1 MKAKKHLLSLLT
13 LLWATTINATT
24 LWTGE
29 EAISWNDGI
38 QVILSA
44 TEFSNA
50 QVGDE
55 LRFNFV
61 YTGQTDWPQVS
72 LRDGNWQDLTHAG
85 NINITASDD
94 HVSYYLTPGMLEDL
108 QQNGLLV
115 TGIGYTLTSI
125 ELIAGNGGAG
135 YEHAIWIGEK
145 VIPNNWSGY
154 VTLPATC
161 FASAAVGKIIRLHYK
176 DLQSGAQAILRTG
189 SWQEMPDMPN
199 FIQLSGEHSDI
210 TITADMLTEL
220 KSNGCI
226 VQGISFTLTS
236 VDIIGEEDLS
246 KLQLSVPVVHQ
257 WLWTEGETPAF
268 TVNITNPTTNDVN
281 AHIVLNVKDDKNT
294 KSYSMESTQA
304 VASGGTL
311 SYELNTADMAQLE
324 PGFYNATILVDNE
337 VARSFFFGYDP
348 EHIVSAP
355 DMQDNFAAFWQQA
368 KEDLAAVDP
377 QYTLT
382 ELTDKSTSKR
392 KVYLLEYRSVSDTNG
407 EGIARAYF
415 AEPTAEGTYP
425 AIIHY
430 NGYDGGTYDPWC
442 MGGNDNPGYVELIV
456 STRGQLI
463 NNRPPYTNTYGDW
476 FVFGFDSEDHY
487 YYRGAFMDAVRAID
501 FLCSREKVQQ
511 ANIFAEGASQ
521 GGALTLAA
529 AALGD
534 GRLNAIAPA
543 IPFMGDFPDYFQ
555 IASWPGNA
563 ANAKRIQLGMSEEEM
578 YRMLSYFDMKNLA
591 TLISCP
597 TYMNFSLQDNVCPPH
612 TNWASYNNLQST
624 EKKYLTNPTLGHE
637 TSGSWWNEYNQFFT
651 QHLKDP
657 SGINQAETDHQTDGA
672 IYNLQGQK
680 LGTTKNHSVL
690 PKGIYVVDGRKVV
703 R

>member
-1 MKAKKHLLSLLT
+1 MKNLRHLLSLLT
-13 LLWATTINATT
+13 LLWAATLSAAT

-29 EAISWNDGI
+29 EAISWSGGGSV
-38 QVILSA
+38 QVSA
-44 TEFSNA
+44 SAFADA

-55 LRFNFV
+55 LRLNFIF
-61 YTGQTDWPQVS
+61 TGQTDWPQVS
-72 LRDGNWQDLTHAG
+72 LRNGNWADLTHAG
-85 NINITASDD
+85 NILISASDD
-94 HVSYYLTPGMLEDL
+94 HVSYYLTTGMLEDL
-108 QQNGLLV
+108 QQHGMVV

-125 ELIAGNGGAG
+125 ELNAGNGGAG
-135 YEHAIWIGEK
+135 LEHAVWIGEK
-145 VIPNNWSGY
+145 VVPNDWSGF
-154 VTLPATC
+154 VTLPASC
-161 FASAAVGKIIRLHYK
+161 FTSSAVGKIIRLHFK
-176 DLQSGAQAILRTG
+176 DLLSGAQAIRRTG
-189 SWQEMPDMPN
+189 SWAEMPDMAS
-199 FIQLSGEHSDI
+199 FVQLSGEHTDI

-220 KSNGCI
+220 KGNGCI
-226 VQGISFTLTS
+226 VQGVGFTLTS

-268 TVNITNPTTNDVN
+268 TVNITNPTAADADV
-281 AHIVLNVKDDKNT
+281 HIVLNVKDDKNT
-294 KSYSMESTQA
+294 KSYSMEATQT
-304 VASGGTL
+304 VAAGATL
-311 SYELNTADMAQLE
+311 PYQLNTAEMALE
-324 PGFYNATILVDNE
+324 PGFYTATILVDNE
-337 VARSFFFGYDP
+337 VARAFVFGYDP

-355 DMQDNFAAFWQQA
+355 DMQDDFSAFWQKA
-368 KEDLAAVDP
+368 KADLAEVDP

-382 ELTDKSTSKR
+382 EIPGKSTARR
-392 KVYLLEYRSVSDTNG
+392 KVYLLEYHSVSDTNG

-415 AEPTAEGTYP
+415 AEPTAPGTYP

-442 MGGNDNPGYVELIV
+442 MGGDDNPGYVELIV

-501 FLCSREKVQQ
+501 FLCSRETVQQ

-529 AALGD
+529 AALSD

-543 IPFMGDFPDYFQ
+543 VPFMGDFPDYFQ

-563 ANAKRIQLGMSEEEM
+563 ANGKRQQLGMTEEEM

-597 TYMNFSLQDNVCPPH
+597 TYMNYSLQDNVCPPH
-612 TNWASYNNLQST
+612 TNWASYNNLLSS

-637 TSGSWWNEYNQFFT
+637 TSGTWWTEYNQFFKD
-651 QHLKDP
+651 HLKDP
-657 SGINQAETDHQTDGA
+657 DGIEETSMKKFA
-672 IYNLQGQK
+672 PESVYNLQGVK
-680 LGTTKNHSVL
+680 VGTTATYSTL
-690 PKGIYVVDGRKVV
+690 PHGIYVVNGNKMVK
-703 R
+703 